1 MIITNN
7 DRRRGLVL
15 QDIALV
21 ISAAGIIFTAGVF
34 LFVFFNSKKDE
45 EYAPIQRKWYKVR
58 TVWFVVLIALIM
70 IASAGTLR
78 QLPYFADPEIR
89 GYDITRVDVE
99 AFQYGWEMSQLEF
112 EVGERYEFHVTSR
125 DVNHG
130 FGIYN
135 EDAELLTQVQA
146 MPDYTNVLYHTFE
159 EPGTYE
165 ILCMEYCGIAHHM
178 MITEIFVREPGGSI
192 DES

>member
-1 MIITNN
+1 MLQEIAMII
-7 DRRRGLVL
+7 
-15 QDIALV
+15 
-21 ISAAGIIFTAGVF
+21 SIIGMTFTAGVF
-34 LFVFFNSKKDE
+34 LFVFFNSKNE
-45 EYAPIQRKWYKVR
+45 SEYEPIQRKWYKVR
-58 TVWFVVLIALIM
+58 TVWFVILIALIM

-112 EVGERYEFHVTSR
+112 EVGQRYEFHVTSR

-135 EDAELLTQVQA
+135 EDAELLSQVQA
-146 MPDYTNVLYHTFE
+146 MPDYTNVLYYTFE

-178 MITEIFVREPGGSI
+178 MITELTVKDSGGS
-192 DES
+192 EE